1 MASRPGRERCVV
13 DHSVTPT
20 RTSLRPACLR

>member
-1 MASRPGRERCVV
+1 MASRPGRERRVV

-20 RTSLRPACLR
+20 RTSLRRA

>member
-1 MASRPGRERCVV
+1 MASRPGRERHVV

-20 RTSLRPACLR
+20 RTSLRRA